1 MAAQIAIDFEGAR
14 PPAPD
19 LEGTLR
25 TLLGGPLRLTFTDN
39 RRTMISLRRQP
50 ALTELRL
57 HRMFLQADTDTLHAL
72 ARYVQRGA
80 DRDASLVLGRYIES
94 QRGAIRSV
102 RTRTTRL
109 STMGAHHDLL
119 AIYAEIN
126 AQHFAG
132 QVDARITW
140 GRDTTRPR
148 RRVRRSIK
156 LGSYCARD
164 RLIRVHPRLDDPS
177 VPRFFVEYV
186 VYHEMLHHV
195 LPPDVRG
202 GRRQL
207 HDARFKRM
215 ERAFPRYDDAIAWES
230 QNVRQLLWS

>member
-1 MAAQIAIDFEGAR
+1 
-14 PPAPD
+14 
-19 LEGTLR
+19 
-25 TLLGGPLRLTFTDN
+25 
-39 RRTMISLRRQP
+39 
-50 ALTELRL
+50 
-57 HRMFLQADTDTLHAL
+57 
-72 ARYVQRGA
+72 
-80 DRDASLVLGRYIES
+80 
-94 QRGAIRSV
+94 
-102 RTRTTRL
+102 
-109 STMGAHHDLL
+109 
-119 AIYAEIN
+119 
-126 AQHFAG
+126 
-132 QVDARITW
+132 
-140 GRDTTRPR
+140 
-148 RRVRRSIK
+148 VRRSIK